1 MISKYP
7 DPQRWRTGRGDPY
20 DQPCPWYICPAFGE
34 QGALRSVTHSS
45 SLQSTHR
52 RQYILQA
59 TPLQRGIT
67 SQHDLAGAKLPM
79 QTVRGNTPMLMF
91 LTISDIDIMAEG

>member
-67 SQHDLAGAKLPM
+67 SQHDLAGVGETTHANRTREYTDAYVSND
-79 QTVRGNTPMLMF
+79 Q
-91 LTISDIDIMAEG
+91 